1 MKYEEMSQG
10 EPSGGGPSPSNK
22 SPMIQT
28 GSLAE
33 EMNTALET
41 ADLDSNPTL
50 LCTSSVSLGVSLLA
64 SEPRYLY
71 QQNEDNHARFI
82 GLCVP

>member
-64 SEPRYLY
+64 LSLGI
-71 QQNEDNHARFI
+71 FI
-82 GLCVP
+82 GKMRTITPGL